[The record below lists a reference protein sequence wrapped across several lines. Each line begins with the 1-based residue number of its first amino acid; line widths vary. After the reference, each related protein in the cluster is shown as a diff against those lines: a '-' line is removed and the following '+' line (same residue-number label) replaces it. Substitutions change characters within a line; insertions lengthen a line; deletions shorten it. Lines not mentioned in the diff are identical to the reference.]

1 MIVFVLFKVLVVC
14 LVNIV
19 GPKQEEHLVRQFC
32 QYRHYCLGRGG
43 EGGCWSPV
51 LTRLLVKISENS
63 N

>member
-1 MIVFVLFKVLVVC
+1 MIVFVLFKV

-19 GPKQEEHLVRQFC
+19 GPKQEEHPARQFC

-43 EGGCWSPV
+43 EGGYWSPV